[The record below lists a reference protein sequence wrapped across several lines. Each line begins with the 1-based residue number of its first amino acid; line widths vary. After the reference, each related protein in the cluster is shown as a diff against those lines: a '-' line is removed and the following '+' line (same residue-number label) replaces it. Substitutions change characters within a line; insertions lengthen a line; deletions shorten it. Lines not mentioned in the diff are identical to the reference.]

1 MYTHKMLRHAIALF
15 ATVIA
20 GFSATAQTPR
30 SKVALTGARVLTM
43 GEQGTIEDA
52 TVLIS
57 NGKIKQVGRSEDI
70 KVPVGYRKVDMTGKT
85 LMPGLVHAWSQAGF
99 GNPRARRAPSNFR
112 IRRRSSRNSGGRG
125 GGGNRAATTLA
136 DKIYARQ
143 DIFADL
149 LEVGVTTLAIRPAG
163 SGFPGQATRLDPGAP
178 EAPLDDASYIVI
190 NPTVGSSSKKLLK
203 DTFAKAVARIEERKK
218 EAAAAAE
225 AKKKAAEEAKKKA
238 AAEAKKKAAAKK
250 EQAKGERK
258 PSQTGGKPEK
268 GGTPKPAPS
277 PKPQPKPKP
286 KPDGGDKPEAGG
298 GRKPANGKTPAAAKK
313 AKKKK
318 VDPNLEVLADLFE
331 GKTRAFVA
339 ASSARDIL
347 HYQPTLP
354 ADRSFTNVL
363 VVERFNAG
371 NGLITDVLER
381 VEALSPYAV
390 LMRPE
395 LSSPAYDIAL
405 INPAAICA
413 EAGFRVGFLLDDNPD
428 AVRGLW
434 FALMQLVRAGLPANT
449 ALEAVTAVPAAA
461 LGLDD
466 EVGSIAPGRRADL
479 LVFSGDPLDPRSKL
493 EDVYRAG
500 RATQTE
506 EANR

>member
-43 GEQGTIEDA
+43 EEQGTIEDA

-57 NGKIKQVGRSEDI
+57 NGKIRQVGKSEDV

-99 GNPRARRAPSNFR
+99 GNPRTRRAPSNFR
-112 IRRRSSRNSGGRG
+112 FRRRPSRSSGGRG
-125 GGGNRAATTLA
+125 GRGNRAATTLA

-178 EAPLDDASYIVI
+178 EAPLDDATYIVI
-190 NPTVGSSSKKLLK
+190 SPTVGSSSKKLLK

-258 PSQTGGKPEK
+258 PSQTGGKSEK

-277 PKPQPKPKP
+277 PQPKPKP
-286 KPDGGDKPEAGG
+286 DSGDKPKAGG
-298 GRKPANGKTPAAAKK
+298 GKKPANGKAPAAAKK
-313 AKKKK
+313 AKKKKK

-331 GKTRAFVA
+331 GKTRAFVT
-339 ASSARDIL
+339 ASSARDII

-363 VVERFNAG
+363 VVERFDTG
-371 NGLITDVLER
+371 NGLITDVLEK

-413 EAGFRVGFLLDDNPD
+413 EAGFRVGFLLDDDPA